1 MDEVFFTL
9 YLRIGCNGSF
19 NLFLHIFFGGLFINN
34 NIEDINKAFVR
45 KAHS

>member
-1 MDEVFFTL
+1 MNEVFFTP
-9 YLRIGCNGSF
+9 YLHIGCNGSF
-19 NLFLHIFFGGLFINN
+19 KLFLHILGGLFINN